1 MWYGKNDNK
10 WDDDSGCCC
19 KLIKLTDKQLKEKLE
34 AQQLKAEL
42 EQHFFEI
49 LNKDERE

>member
-10 WDDDSGCCC
+10 WDEDSGCGC
-19 KLIKLTDKQLKEKLE
+19 KIVLLTGKQLKEKLE
-34 AQQLKAEL
+34 AQQLKTQL

-49 LNKDERE
+49 LDNE